1 MERKEIN
8 GKEYLVY
15 TMRDWEEDGTL
26 KVEVGQLIAPYV
38 FFQLLG
44 SVPPKTYGNGLF
56 QVGEPY
62 SHDWNTVQALYRTFE
77 EIDRNY
83 WLYVGLKP

>member
-8 GKEYLVY
+8 GRVYEVY

-26 KVEVGQLIAPYV
+26 KVEIGQLIEPYT
-38 FFQLLG
+38 FFQLRNC
-44 SVPPKTYGNGLF
+44 VPPKTYGNGIF

-62 SHDWNTVQALYRTFE
+62 SHDWHTGKALYRTFE
-77 EIDRNY
+77 EVDRNY
-83 WLYVGLKP
+83 WLYVGLKY